1 MPTAAKLT
9 GAILF
14 GALGYAI
21 YVAMMVAVGDDL
33 PPSNLLIICVVA
45 GLFVGWQLCG
55 RNAVGL
61 WSGVANGLNAVVS
74 LGLLVITL
82 ISVVRMIELSMKN
95 RYDGP
100 ADAFTHAVAMMT
112 QNVVKFAT
120 VEIGLL
126 LLIGGLVG
134 GGLTGLVGRWIAR

>member
-1 MPTAAKLT
+1 MPTGAKLT
-9 GAILF
+9 GAFCF
-14 GALGYAI
+14 GVLGYAI
-21 YVAMMVAVGDDL
+21 YVAMMMAVGNDL
-33 PPSNLLIICVVA
+33 PPSNLLIICVA
-45 GLFVGWQLCG
+45 GGVIVGWQLCG
-55 RNAVGL
+55 RNAVDF
-61 WSGVANGLNAVVS
+61 WSGLANGLNAVVS
-74 LGLLVITL
+74 LGLLIVVL
-82 ISVVRMIELSMKN
+82 ISVVRMIELSMKG

-100 ADAFTHAVAMMT
+100 ADALTHAVAMMT